1 MTLDLDELKL
11 IAQAAT
17 PGPWKSDVWIETDGY
32 GWRATGPHHEDN
44 IDPMGSETG
53 CPEEQ
58 AAQRDAAHI
67 AAFSPDVVLALIAE
81 IQRLRRFDD
90 PQWLATLVAERD
102 AALSRAESA
111 ERERDGFKRI
121 VDHNERHPRAPERC
135 PDCKWCNTH
144 LMNYGTP
151 QHWGDGRL
159 VEANSIWLCHGCAAR
174 RIQER
179 ETVSA
184 IAAWCD
190 RMGWDHTADLIRDG
204 EYRKEGK

>member
-1 MTLDLDELKL
+1 MTLDLDALKL

-44 IDPMGSETG
+44 IDPMGSEPG
-53 CPEEQ
+53 CPEER

-67 AAFSPDVVLALIAE
+67 AAFSPDVVIALIAE

-111 ERERDGFKRI
+111 ERERDGCKRI
-121 VDHNERHPRAPERC
+121 VDRNERHPLAPERC

-151 QHWGDGRL
+151 QHWGDGPRD
-159 VEANSIWLCHGCAAR
+159 
-174 RIQER
+174 
-179 ETVSA
+179 
-184 IAAWCD
+184 D
-190 RMGWDHTADLIRDG
+190 RPADDAPLGLAPSVLLSPPALDSVDDRDLLRVRPLRDLA
-204 EYRKEGK
+204 E